1 MGIHRAF
8 LFLKKDPACSGLAGA
23 HLASV
28 KLECHEWDPHFQP
41 ASNSDQLE
49 VADWEDGDHQF
60 CPLIDVWPWESP
72 EPDCVKDAIEL
83 YTNQYS

>member
-8 LFLKKDPACSGLAGA
+8 LFLKKDPASPCSAHSGLAGA

-28 KLECHEWDPHFQP
+28 KLECHVWDPHFQL

-49 VADWEDGDHQF
+49 VAKGRAERWLG
-60 CPLIDVWPWESP
+60 S
-72 EPDCVKDAIEL
+72 
-83 YTNQYS
+83 